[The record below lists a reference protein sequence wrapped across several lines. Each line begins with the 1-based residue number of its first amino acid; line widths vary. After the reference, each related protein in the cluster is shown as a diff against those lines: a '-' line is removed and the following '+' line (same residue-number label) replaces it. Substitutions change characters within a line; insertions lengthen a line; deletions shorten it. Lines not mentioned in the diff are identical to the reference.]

1 MTRDP
6 KAPVLMTRSVMLKM
20 ANSAGNLFGG
30 TLMGW
35 MDEVS
40 GIAAH
45 RFTWT
50 RVTTAAVKAMNFY
63 VPIPYGTVLQ
73 LEGRVVRVGH
83 TSLDVAVTAW
93 LELEQE
99 EQELIRAADA
109 LFVYVS
115 LDEKGKPKKIERTL

>member
-63 VPIPYGTVLQ
+63 VPIAYGTVLQ

-83 TSLDVAVTAW
+83 PSLDVAVTAW
-93 LELEQE
+93 LEPEQE
-99 EQELIRAADA
+99 DQELIRAADA

>member
-6 KAPVLMTRSVMLKM
+6 GAPVLMTRSVMLKM

-93 LELEQE
+93 LEPEQE
-99 EQELIRAADA
+99 DQELIRVADA

-115 LDEKGKPKKIERTL
+115 LDEKGKPKKIERSL

>member
-83 TSLDVAVTAW
+83 TSGCGSD
-93 LELEQE
+93 
-99 EQELIRAADA
+99 
-109 LFVYVS
+109 S
-115 LDEKGKPKKIERTL
+115 LAGAGTGRTGTHSGSGCPVCVCLSG

>member
-93 LELEQE
+93 LEPEQE

>member
-93 LELEQE
+93 LEPEQE
-99 EQELIRAADA
+99 DQELIRAADA